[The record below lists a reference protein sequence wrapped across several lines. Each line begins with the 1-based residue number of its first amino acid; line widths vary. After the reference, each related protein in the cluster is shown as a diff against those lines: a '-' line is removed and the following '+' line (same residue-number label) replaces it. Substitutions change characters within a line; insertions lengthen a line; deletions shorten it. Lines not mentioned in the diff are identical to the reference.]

1 VNPLCFKSGCRVGFP
16 GSAGRLMPEQIAEAL
31 LNGTAR
37 VYYVEID
44 AEVVPLCERLES

>member
-1 VNPLCFKSGCRVGFP
+1 
-16 GSAGRLMPEQIAEAL
+16 MPIETAA

-44 AEVVPLCERLES
+44 AEVVPLCERPES

>member
-1 VNPLCFKSGCRVGFP
+1 VNPLGFQSRYRVSFP
-16 GSAGRLMPEQIAEAL
+16 GTAGRLTPEQIAEAL

-44 AEVVPLCERLES
+44 AEVVPLCEKD